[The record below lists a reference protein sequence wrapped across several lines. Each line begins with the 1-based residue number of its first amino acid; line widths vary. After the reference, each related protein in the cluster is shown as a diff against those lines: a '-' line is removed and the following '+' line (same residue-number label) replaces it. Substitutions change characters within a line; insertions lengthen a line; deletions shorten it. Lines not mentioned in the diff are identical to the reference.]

1 MRIRLW
7 VWLAIVLASMSVSLL
22 AYASEC
28 GGSFY
33 CYGETGHATVVT
45 PTRPPPIPPPNTYLR
60 RLQQRNQTQ
69 IELRNRTAYR
79 NAPPVVTRP
88 RTAVTATATRP
99 AAVTRNRTTTN
110 RVANNLTTRAQTAT
124 RTAAASPTVNRT
136 RSTTASPPNR
146 TANTPRVT
154 VPATARTTTTTAT
167 QPTPTTAAR
176 ATTTRPAQTSA
187 RRCGNNL
194 ALLNKAK
201 SLESA
206 AVIAA
211 TKGQS
216 EKSKRLFKEAAK
228 ARTDAAACQR

>member
-69 IELRNRTAYR
+69 IDLRNRTDYR

-99 AAVTRNRTTTN
+99 AAVTRNRTPTN

-124 RTAAASPTVNRT
+124 RTAATSPTVTRT
-136 RSTTASPPNR
+136 RPTTASPANR
-146 TANTPRVT
+146 PANTSRIT
-154 VPATARTTTTTAT
+154 VPTTARTTTTAIR
-167 QPTPTTAAR
+167 PTPTTAAR

-187 RRCGNNL
+187 QRCGNNL

-201 SLESA
+201 SLESS

-216 EKSKRLFKEAAK
+216 EKSKRLFKSAAK
-228 ARTDAAACQR
+228 ARSDAATCQR